1 MTWEPFDRGDDPE
14 REELVRLAERAI
26 RDLGPQAVL

>member
-1 MTWEPFDRGDDPE
+1 MRREPFDRGDDPE